1 MIFDYKGITNK
12 NKDLIFI
19 AGPCVIESEEMT
31 INIAKKLKEIKERL
45 NIQLIFKGSYD
56 KANRTSLNSFR
67 GLGMKNGLEILK
79 TVSKEFNLPTITD

>member
-31 INIAKKLKEIKERL
+31 IKIARKLKEIKDKL

-67 GLGMKNGLEILK
+67 GLGMKNGLEIYRRQMLGRHK
-79 TVSKEFNLPTITD
+79 RK